1 MTPQKVSHAY
11 CLHAKG
17 DKDTCSNNAHT
28 YHKTT
33 KTGGKNPNRD
43 NNHDNCSLYLSSHKY
58 YGGSQ
63 RFITH
68 RNHYKTQYRA
78 PKQARLTQ
86 QTYDSH
92 EFCYDKPR
100 IAYNVF
106 NIVGDPWINRHTI
119 HVIYCHACQIFQF
132 FSFQSLKRE
141 FRHMLIKAS
150 VISILCRL
158 YKAYISAG
166 SNLVQ
171 SSPRKYSVQ

>member
-86 QTYDSH
+86 QTHDSH
-92 EFCYDKPR
+92 EFCDDKQTHK
-100 IAYNVF
+100 
-106 NIVGDPWINRHTI
+106 HTI
-119 HVIYCHACQIFQF
+119 HFIYCHACQIFQF